1 MPRPESRRSSE
12 PARPRRLARRALYAC
27 AIALAAATAAAA
39 LGDVWWLFDV
49 ANEFSLQ
56 LVVASLALIGGAA
69 LMRRPR
75 LALVG
80 LLCFAL
86 HAATTFGPLLVP
98 RAEAAAGAGTAFRL
112 TTLNLYFRNS
122 DTQATLDYIARER
135 PDVAVFQEATRHW
148 PASLEALRHDM
159 PYVARP
165 RWEMGLRPGLALFS
179 RYPILDV
186 AYERPVAFYQP
197 IVVARI
203 AIKDAI
209 VTVLAVHPSHPTSPG
224 HAQTRVLYMKA
235 IADIA
240 ARTKG
245 PVVVAGDFNSTPWS
259 EPFRSTAAAGGL
271 TDAAARRPWLT
282 TWPSWFPGPGL
293 QLDHVLANKNVAV
306 ERLERGPSVGSD
318 HYPLTADLLARR
330 P

>member
-1 MPRPESRRSSE
+1 V
-12 PARPRRLARRALYAC
+12 
-27 AIALAAATAAAA
+27 AAA

-49 ANEFSLQ
+49 ANEFRLQ
-56 LVVASLALIGGAA
+56 LVVASLVLIGGAA

-75 LALVG
+75 LAAVG

-98 RAEAAAGAGTAFRL
+98 RAEAAAGVGTAFRL
-112 TTLNLYFRNS
+112 TTLNLYYRNR
-122 DTQATLDYIARER
+122 DTRATLDYIAREH
-135 PDVAVFQEATRHW
+135 PDVAVFQEAIFHW
-148 PASLEALRHDM
+148 PDSLEPLRRDM

-165 RWEMGLRPGLALFS
+165 DWDMGLRPGLVLFS

-197 IVVARI
+197 IIVARI
-203 AIKDAI
+203 AIKDAV
-209 VTVLAVHPSHPTSPG
+209 VTVLAVHPPHPTAPG
-224 HAQTRVLYMKA
+224 LARIRLLYMKA
-235 IADIA
+235 IGEIA

-245 PVVVAGDFNSTPWS
+245 PVAVAGDFNSTPWS
-259 EPFRSTAAAGGL
+259 EPFRATRAEGGL

-293 QLDHVLANKNVAV
+293 QLDHVLVNKNVVV

-318 HYPLTADLLARR
+318 HYPLTADLLAHR